1 MANELNILLSTGRT
15 ITADILNG
23 STVTASNISLSER
36 GTTGHYFGNI
46 SALAAGSYFV
56 VFKEGSTLV
65 GYGELYWDGTKETIN
80 KLDADISTR
89 ATQTSVNSIP
99 VNPLLTNDGR
109 LANLDAT
116 ISSRLASAGYTAPDN
131 AGIGTLNTKISS
143 GRASNLDNLDAT
155 ISTRATQT
163 SVNAIPTNPL
173 LTNDSRLNNLTTI
186 ELIRK
191 LITNTSKIDELTNR
205 LIVYDDDGVTPILQ
219 FNTKD
224 SDGVDS
230 TTEIFEIRKI

>member
-1 MANELNILLSTGRT
+1 MPNELNILLSTGRT

-89 ATQTSVNSIP
+89 ATQTSINS
-99 VNPLLTNDGR
+99 
-109 LANLDAT
+109 
-116 ISSRLASAGYTAPDN
+116 
-131 AGIGTLNTKISS
+131 
-143 GRASNLDNLDAT
+143 
-155 ISTRATQT
+155 
-163 SVNAIPTNPL
+163 IPTNPL